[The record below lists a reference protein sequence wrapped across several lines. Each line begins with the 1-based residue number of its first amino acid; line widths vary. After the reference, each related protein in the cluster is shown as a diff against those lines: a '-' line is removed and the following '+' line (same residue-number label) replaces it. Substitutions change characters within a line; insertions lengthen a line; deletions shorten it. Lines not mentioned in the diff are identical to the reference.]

1 MPRKLKK
8 PFIVPE
14 ITINRFSHEGRGVGK
29 IDGKATFVFNA
40 LPGEVMSI
48 EVTHNRSKFNE
59 GEAREITKASPD
71 RIMPRCQHFGLC
83 GGCELQHL
91 NPEKQIAHKQA
102 VLIELLAQQGVNVK
116 TILPAL
122 TSEIWGYRRKARLGV
137 KYVHGKNK
145 VLVGFRERRDSCI
158 ANLTECEVLHPSV
171 GKKIQALSDFLYTL
185 DGRSDIPQLEIA
197 VDDTS
202 TAIIVRHLQPLS
214 SEDVTQWRR
223 FSHENHFI
231 LFWQSGGPNTVRL
244 DPESR
249 TSPLLQYKLDD
260 LDFAFLPQQFTQIN
274 SEINKKMVT
283 QALSLLELNA
293 QDSVLDLFCGIGN
306 FSLPLAKQVKSVVG
320 IEGDDTAVS
329 MARYNALQN
338 NLKNCDFISAN
349 LFEPLDTFDF
359 PRQHFN
365 KIVIDP
371 PRTGA
376 LEIIPWLA
384 KWQPTKLLY
393 ISCNPSTLARDAK
406 ELAAIGYT
414 VTCAGVMDMFPHTKH
429 VEAMALFECLPN
441 GSKI

>member
-40 LPGEVMSI
+40 LPDEVMSI
-48 EVTHNRSKFNE
+48 EVTHSRSKFNE
-59 GEAREITKASPD
+59 GNALEIKKTSPD
-71 RIMPRCQHFGLC
+71 RVTPRCKHFGLC

-91 NPEKQIAHKQA
+91 NSEKQIEHKQA
-102 VLIELLAQQGVNVK
+102 VLIELLKQQGVNVP

-122 TSEIWGYRRKARLGV
+122 HSEIWGYRRKARLGV

-145 VLVGFRERRDSCI
+145 VLVGFRERSDSCI
-158 ANLTECEVLHPSV
+158 ANISGCDVLHPSV
-171 GKKIQALSDFLYTL
+171 GKKIQDLSDFIYNL
-185 DGRSDIPQLEIA
+185 DCRCDIPQLEIA
-197 VDDTS
+197 VDDES

-214 SEDVTQWRR
+214 SKDLAAWRK
-223 FSHENHFI
+223 FCHENQFI

-244 DPESR
+244 DPESQS
-249 TSPLLQYKLDD
+249 SPLLHYKLDA

-274 SEINKKMVT
+274 SEINKKMVA
-283 QALSLLELNA
+283 QALSLLELNSE
-293 QDSVLDLFCGIGN
+293 DSVLDLFCGIGN
-306 FSLPLAKQVKSVVG
+306 FSLPLARHAKSVVG
-320 IEGDDTAVS
+320 VEGDDTAVS

-349 LFEPLDTFDF
+349 LFEKLEEFQFTK
-359 PRQHFN
+359 QGFN
-365 KIVIDP
+365 KILIDP

-376 LEIIPWLA
+376 IEIMPYLA
-384 KWQPTKLLY
+384 KWRPTKLLY

-429 VEAMALFECLPN
+429 VEAMALFECRTA
-441 GSKI
+441 G